1 MKDWVVNNFWI
12 KVISLA
18 LAIITWF
25 YVNGEL
31 EKENRLASK
40 FYGSELYKS
49 YLDENS
55 QEQPAPKKKTK
66 NKGYITEN
74 K

>member
-1 MKDWVVNNFWI
+1 MKNWIINNFWI
-12 KVISLA
+12 KVISLM

-31 EKENRLASK
+31 EKVNSLAIK
-40 FYGSELYKS
+40 FYDSDLYKS

-55 QEQPAPKKKTK
+55 QEQPALKKKTM
-66 NKGYITEN
+66 NKGYVTEN
-74 K
+74 R

>member
-1 MKDWVVNNFWI
+1 MKNWIINNFWI
-12 KVISLA
+12 KAVSLM
-18 LAIITWF
+18 LAIMAWF

-31 EKENRLASK
+31 KKEHLLSSK
-40 FYGSELYKS
+40 FYNSDLYKS

-55 QEQPAPKKKTK
+55 QEQPSSEKKPM

>member
-1 MKDWVVNNFWI
+1 MKNWIINNFWI
-12 KVISLA
+12 KIVSLM

-31 EKENRLASK
+31 VKEERISRK
-40 FYGSELYKS
+40 YKS
-49 YLDENS
+49 SFLKD
-55 QEQPAPKKKTK
+55 APDSPSLEKRQM
-66 NKGYITEN
+66 NRGYVVEN